1 VLALRMR
8 TRSLHSRA
16 ATIMQRCSYDQ
27 ALQLNSSRVSRVPVF
42 PPQYPMGRA
51 DLIKLATI
59 IGLVLVIASPAL
71 AIGQWYS
78 NRSPLR
84 TLAWVEQH
92 RSPGDSA
99 LYASALYHAGHA
111 QASNT
116 ARWHLS
122 GYATLGV
129 IGTLLGLGLLVAAR
143 SRRTA

>member
-1 VLALRMR
+1 MCPHN
-8 TRSLHSRA
+8 T
-16 ATIMQRCSYDQ
+16 
-27 ALQLNSSRVSRVPVF
+27 
-42 PPQYPMGRA
+42 PMGRT
-51 DLIKLATI
+51 DLTRLATI
-59 IGLVLVIASPAL
+59 VGLVLVIASPAL

-99 LYASALYHAGHA
+99 LYASALYHGGHA

-116 ARWHLS
+116 ARWRLT

-129 IGTLLGLGLLVAAR
+129 VGTALGLALLIAAR
-143 SRRTA
+143 SRRTV